1 MALTFPLKVH
11 LFQSKYLIFSA
22 PAYYLLLS
30 GGLVKLK
37 SRKISASL
45 LTLFILLNLVSL
57 RLYYLKDF
65 VKENWRGAT
74 NYVEENSRKGDLVL
88 FDPNYLGFAF
98 DYYYSGNLA
107 RAGIPAK
114 GFSRDL
120 PTLRAEYPRI
130 WLIRD
135 YGPVSPPSGTAQ
147 SQLKEKYSREK
158 GKEFPGLNGRILVNL
173 YAREN

>member
-1 MALTFPLKVH
+1 M
-11 LFQSKYLIFSA
+11 
-22 PAYYLLLS
+22 
-30 GGLVKLK
+30 KLK
-37 SRKISASL
+37 SRKISAAF

-107 RAGIPAK
+107 RAGIPAQ

-135 YGPVSPPSGTAQ
+135 DSPVSPPAGSAQ
-147 SQLKEKYSREK
+147 ARLQDKYLLKSSKQ
-158 GKEFPGLNGRILVNL
+158 FPGLNGRILVNL
-173 YAREN
+173 YTK